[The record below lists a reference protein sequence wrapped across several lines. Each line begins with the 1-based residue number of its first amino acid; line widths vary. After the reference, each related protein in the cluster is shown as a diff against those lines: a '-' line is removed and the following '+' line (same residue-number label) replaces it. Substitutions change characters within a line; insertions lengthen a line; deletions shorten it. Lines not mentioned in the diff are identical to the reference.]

1 MIIKSYIIEKS
12 FDELNKFKLILFY
25 GENEGL
31 KKNFRDLI
39 RINYKNAEIFNL
51 FQDEIIKDEKKLF
64 NNLHNSSL
72 FYSNKI
78 FLIQEASDKICE
90 IMLKIL
96 DQNFSDAKIFIFSN
110 NLDKKSKLRNLFEKE
125 KALVVVPCYADNFQT
140 LNYYI
145 KNKLGNFNGLTPDI
159 INLIIE
165 NSSGKREIIDNEI
178 KKINTFFE
186 NKKISSEELNQLL
199 NIKYDNVFEDLRD
212 AIFNGNLI
220 KLNKLISETQFLN
233 EDNFYY
239 LNQIYMRINKL
250 IEVHEI
256 DKKVK
261 NLEKSVEMLKP
272 KIFWKDKNQF
282 IQQARKVNL
291 SLLKKII
298 IEISDTEIL
307 MKKNSY
313 IRSDLLL
320 KKLIISIGA
329 KISSHA

>member
-1 MIIKSYIIEKS
+1 
-12 FDELNKFKLILFY
+12 
-25 GENEGL
+25 
-31 KKNFRDLI
+31 
-39 RINYKNAEIFNL
+39 
-51 FQDEIIKDEKKLF
+51 
-64 NNLHNSSL
+64 
-72 FYSNKI
+72 
-78 FLIQEASDKICE
+78 
-90 IMLKIL
+90 
-96 DQNFSDAKIFIFSN
+96 
-110 NLDKKSKLRNLFEKE
+110 
-125 KALVVVPCYADNFQT
+125 
-140 LNYYI
+140 
-145 KNKLGNFNGLTPDI
+145 
-159 INLIIE
+159 
-165 NSSGKREIIDNEI
+165 
-178 KKINTFFE
+178 
-186 NKKISSEELNQLL
+186 
-199 NIKYDNVFEDLRD
+199 
-212 AIFNGNLI
+212 
-220 KLNKLISETQFLN
+220 
-233 EDNFYY
+233 
-239 LNQIYMRINKL
+239 MRINKL

>member
-1 MIIKSYIIEKS
+1 
-12 FDELNKFKLILFY
+12 
-25 GENEGL
+25 
-31 KKNFRDLI
+31 
-39 RINYKNAEIFNL
+39 
-51 FQDEIIKDEKKLF
+51 
-64 NNLHNSSL
+64 
-72 FYSNKI
+72 
-78 FLIQEASDKICE
+78 
-90 IMLKIL
+90 MLKIL

-110 NLDKKSKLRNLFEKE
+110 NLDKKSRLRSLFEKE

-145 KNKLGNFNGLTPDI
+145 KNKLGNLNGLTPEI

-165 NSSGKREIIDNEI
+165 NSSGKREIVDNEI
-178 KKINTFFE
+178 KKITTFFE

-212 AIFNGNLI
+212 AIFNGNLT

-239 LNQIYMRINKL
+239 LNQIYLRINKL

-291 SLLKKII
+291 SLLKNII